1 MGSTFSPLRSCSTY
15 QASEIGRAAAN
26 LLAQARHRPPDNLVN
41 LREVREAARGEKGGK
56 SAPN

>member
-1 MGSTFSPLRSCSTY
+1 MRKPY

-41 LREVREAARGEKGGK
+41 LREVREAARARRAV
-56 SAPN
+56 SRP